1 MSVEWHDIS
10 DPSDPELDRL
20 AERYQLH
27 PLHIEDC
34 RHRDQIAKIEENSGY
49 LFVVLKPVETGE
61 DQTLETS
68 DLNIFVGRDFLIT
81 VQEGGKGSAARVV
94 EHMRTAWRDLRA
106 DQACYRIMDGIVDSY
121 LPILDRFSEVI
132 DELGNEVLEKPA
144 PSALARIFDTR
155 RSLIQL
161 RRVLGNTRDVAGH
174 LQRTG
179 SDLIG
184 RDLWPFLR
192 DLYDHL
198 ARNLDMV
205 EIQRDLLNGALDIY
219 LTSLA
224 NRTNQVMKVLT
235 VLGTIALPAL
245 IVSGLYGMNVEGLP
259 FKNHPHAFTIV
270 TGGVAA
276 LSAVFLAVLKLF
288 HWL

>member
-1 MSVEWHDIS
+1 MW
-10 DPSDPELDRL
+10 
-20 AERYQLH
+20 
-27 PLHIEDC
+27 
-34 RHRDQIAKIEENSGY
+34 
-49 LFVVLKPVETGE
+49 
-61 DQTLETS
+61 
-68 DLNIFVGRDFLIT
+68 
-81 VQEGGKGSAARVV
+81 RVICK
-94 EHMRTAWRDLRA
+94 RTD
-106 DQACYRIMDGIVDSY
+106 
-121 LPILDRFSEVI
+121 
-132 DELGNEVLEKPA
+132 
-144 PSALARIFDTR
+144 
-155 RSLIQL
+155 
-161 RRVLGNTRDVAGH
+161 
-174 LQRTG
+174 

>member
-1 MSVEWHDIS
+1 
-10 DPSDPELDRL
+10 
-20 AERYQLH
+20 
-27 PLHIEDC
+27 
-34 RHRDQIAKIEENSGY
+34 
-49 LFVVLKPVETGE
+49 
-61 DQTLETS
+61 
-68 DLNIFVGRDFLIT
+68 
-81 VQEGGKGSAARVV
+81 
-94 EHMRTAWRDLRA
+94 MRTAWRDLRA